1 MQKEELKIELGTIFG
16 RDDYSRAY
24 TFAEENG
31 YDIKQVGIGFY
42 QLVEKQIIS
51 EPTKEE
57 FRAMRASAYAVE
69 VDPLMSEYNR
79 KKLFNLFKDGEEA
92 ELMQSIQ
99 DKVAE
104 IKNNNP
110 YPVDN
115 KTDVNLE
122 S

>member
-1 MQKEELKIELGTIFG
+1 MELGTIFG
-16 RDDYSRAY
+16 RGEYPEAY
-24 TFAEENG
+24 KYAQTNG
-31 YDIKQVGIGFY
+31 YDIIRVGAGRY
-42 QLVEKQIIS
+42 QIVEKPVIT
-51 EPTKEE
+51 PPVLTKDEIE
-57 FRAMRASAYAVE
+57 AIRAELYRFE

-99 DKVAE
+99 DKVGE
-104 IKNNNP
+104 IKDSNP

>member
-1 MQKEELKIELGTIFG
+1 MELGTIFG
-16 RDDYSRAY
+16 REDYFEAYKYAQVNDCDIIRVAARCYKIVKKTDITLPVLTKDEVEAIRAELY
-24 TFAEENG
+24 RN
-31 YDIKQVGIGFY
+31 
-42 QLVEKQIIS
+42 
-51 EPTKEE
+51 
-57 FRAMRASAYAVE
+57 E

-104 IKNNNP
+104 IKHNNP

-115 KTDVNLE
+115 RTDVNIE